1 MSDKLDAASVAALG
15 EYRNG
20 FTNTA
25 DGRTNAVESW
35 NSSHDFMAQWTYPV
49 LREAL
54 SVMRILRTQTGD
66 TDEWPI
72 KIVCSDPNISA
83 RLSRAMTSLETNL
96 KTIYGEDCLQW
107 TPPEN
112 L

>member
-1 MSDKLDAASVAALG
+1 MSDKPDSASVSALR
-15 EYRNG
+15 EYKNI
-20 FTNTA
+20 FTGTT
-25 DGRTNAVESW
+25 DGRTNAIESW
-35 NSSHDFMAQWTYPV
+35 NASHAFMADRTYPT

-54 SVMRILRTQTGD
+54 YVMRILRTQTGD

-72 KIVCSDPNISA
+72 KIVCNDPDISA
-83 RLSRAMTSLETNL
+83 RLAQAMTSLENNI
-96 KTIYGEDCLQW
+96 KTIYGENCIQW